1 MKSDLHCHSIYS
13 DGSFN
18 IKEILDL
25 AKHLKLDCIAIT
37 DHDTAAGVA
46 EAIEYGNEIGIKV
59 IAGIEL
65 SANSLMSVHVLGYN
79 IDYTNPILNQISADL
94 LFKRRNRKDLIVEK
108 LHNMGINI
116 DASRLD
122 IDNVGRF
129 HIARELVSQKFA
141 NCTAEVFDK
150 FLGEG
155 KPAFVPSNRMTP
167 LRAVEIIKELGGV
180 SVIAHPM
187 QLYNSGKLEDLIKGL
202 KPHGLGGLEVYYPS
216 HSTED
221 VYQLSKI
228 ADKYRLIKTGGS
240 DFHGVYKG
248 LGNQL
253 GACTCE
259 LPNVINK

>member
-18 IKEILDL
+18 VKEILDL
-25 AKHLKLDCIAIT
+25 AKHLKLDCIALT
-37 DHDTAAGVA
+37 DHDTAAGAA
-46 EAIEYGNEIGIKV
+46 EAVEYGNEIGVKV
-59 IAGIEL
+59 IPGIEL
-65 SANSLMSVHVLGYN
+65 SANSLMSIHVLGYN
-79 IDYTNPILNQISADL
+79 IDYTDPLLNEISAEL
-94 LFKRRNRKDLIVEK
+94 LFKRRSRKDLIIEK
-108 LHNMGINI
+108 LRNMGINV
-116 DASRLD
+116 DASALD

-141 NCTAEVFDK
+141 TCTAEVFDK

-155 KPAFVPSNRMTP
+155 KPAYVPSNRMTP
-167 LRAVEIIKELGGV
+167 LAAVDTIKKLGGV
-180 SVIAHPM
+180 SAIAHPM
-187 QLYNSGKLEDLIKGL
+187 QLYNAGRLEPLIEGL
-202 KPHGLGGLEVYYPS
+202 IPHGLQGLEVYYPS

-221 VYQLSKI
+221 VYQLSKL
-228 ADKYRLIKTGGS
+228 ADKYGLIKTGGS

-259 LPNVINK
+259 LPDILY